1 MRISDWS
8 SDVCSSDLQTVVV
21 GPAVARF
28 GERDAATLGLLVAVA
43 IFVGFAFVRTTWG
56 AFLLLMP
63 VALQSPVQPALMAMM
78 SRRATADT
86 QGEVQ
91 GISAMVMGLGQL
103 VAPLLLTGTIDRKST
118 RLNSSH

>member
-1 MRISDWS
+1 MIGASLAA
-8 SDVCSSDLQTVVV
+8 VGVMIALGQTVVV

-63 VALQSPVQPALMAMM
+63 VALQSPVPPALMALMA
-78 SRRATADT
+78 RRDTADT
-86 QGEVQ
+86 QAQEQ
-91 GISAMVMGLGQL
+91 GFSGLGVGYGQL
-103 VAPLLLTGTIDRKST
+103 GAP
-118 RLNSSH
+118 

>member
-1 MRISDWS
+1 MIGASLAA
-8 SDVCSSDLQTVVV
+8 VGVMIALGQTVVV

-78 SRRATADT
+78 RSEERRVGKECVSSCRSRW
-86 QGEVQ
+86 
-91 GISAMVMGLGQL
+91 S
-103 VAPLLLTGTIDRKST
+103 PY
-118 RLNSSH
+118 H

>member
-1 MRISDWS
+1 MGRVGWAPGMFGASLAAAGVMIA
-8 SDVCSSDLQTVVV
+8 LGQTVVV

-43 IFVGFAFVRTTWG
+43 IVVGFAFVRTTWG

-63 VALQSPVQPALMAMM
+63 VALQSPVHPALMAMM

-91 GISAMVMGLGQL
+91 GRSAERRVGKEC
-103 VAPLLLTGTIDRKST
+103 VSACR
-118 RLNSSH
+118 